1 VILLQKL
8 FVMRAV
14 AGPPTAIKFAD
25 FPASSF
31 ADARHVSEYLRRLPI
46 PISSA
51 IVPPPFEFRRVT

>member
-25 FPASSF
+25 SPSF

-46 PISSA
+46 PIA
-51 IVPPPFEFRRVT
+51 FGILPPRFEFRRVT